1 LLLDSY
7 AWIEYFLGSAEGLRV
22 KTFLKGEQ
30 VVTPT
35 IVLAEIARKYIRE
48 GFSEGEVRKRLFF
61 IASKS
66 LLTEISI
73 ELAIETGQ
81 AYIHLLKKAKKENL
95 DTPSLA
101 DAIILAEARMQNLSI
116 VTGDTHFK
124 GLKEVEYIGD

>member
-7 AWIEYFLGSAEGLRV
+7 AWIEYFLGSAKGSRV
-22 KTFLKGEQ
+22 ETFLKEEQ

-35 IVLAEIARKYIRE
+35 IVLAEIARKYIKE
-48 GFSEGEVRKRLFF
+48 GFSEGGVRKRLFF

-73 ELAIETGQ
+73 ELAIEAGK
-81 AYIHLLKKAKKENL
+81 AYMQLLKKAKKEDL

-101 DAIILAEARMQNLSI
+101 DAIILASARTQNLGI
-116 VTGDTHFK
+116 VTGDPHFK